1 MIQQPR
7 LPYVQ
12 FRVEAQELKDEDGH
26 ISYKNKY
33 WADVVPAG
41 GKDVVV
47 KDAVEWIAQLRT
59 KGETRGPFDSNA
71 NEYRVWWEHFSKLF
85 DQYKAGEEMATT
97 GTPLRAIL
105 AFTKAEIAQ
114 AEGVRIYSLEDLSA
128 ANEEALRHMGIG
140 ARAMKDKATQ
150 LLASKGENHLA
161 EENAALRVK
170 LEQMEA
176 RMEAFIAA
184 GMKPVNKGGR
194 PRKVEEE
201 QE

>member
-1 MIQQPR
+1 MLQTPR

-12 FRVEAQELKDEDGH
+12 FRCEALEIKDGDGH

-47 KDAVEWIAQLRT
+47 KDAEEWIAQLRN

-71 NEYRVWWEHFSKLF
+71 SEYRTWHEHFSKLF
-85 DQYKAGEEMATT
+85 AQYKAGEEMTTT

-114 AEGVRIYSLEDLSA
+114 AEGVRIYSLENLAA
-128 ANEEALRHMGIG
+128 ANEEEMRNMGIG
-140 ARAMKDKATQ
+140 ARAMKDKASQ
-150 LLASKGENHLA
+150 LLASKGANHLA
-161 EENAALRVK
+161 EENSALRVK
-170 LEQMEA
+170 LEALEVRIEEM
-176 RMEAFIAA
+176 IAA
-184 GMKPVNKGGR
+184 GMKVPGKVGR
-194 PRKVEEE
+194 PRKVEEDTE
-201 QE
+201 